1 VRYKKTVFLLA
12 SLHLATA
19 ALCVTIDAPNGE
31 KLVLSLTYKLS
42 PAAEL
47 FAFGQWN
54 VGNPQS
60 EFLQLYRLSV
70 ISGLHY
76 YWN

>member
-1 VRYKKTVFLLA
+1 MISQHKQYFSYRSRSPPDPYRDKT
-12 SLHLATA
+12 
-19 ALCVTIDAPNGE
+19 
-31 KLVLSLTYKLS
+31 KLS

-60 EFLQLYRLSV
+60 EFLQLYRFSV
-70 ISGLHY
+70 MSGLHY